1 MNKELRIIAAAFLV
15 IAVSLSLMPF
25 VIRAVFGTYNPYYT
39 FRDSIL
45 ASLLVLVW
53 VGIITLLVAMMRIYG
68 HRSVED
74 VTLKRILDSLTG
86 IQERLKTWEE
96 KELRETTQERL
107 GRIFIELDK
116 ALRESAVILKC
127 PQHPDSEVTI
137 LSDGSLWCKAG
148 HYVWLSED
156 LKQIL
161 SEALRP
167 KT

>member
-1 MNKELRIIAAAFLV
+1 MSRELRIIIVGFLIILV
-15 IAVSLSLMPF
+15 FLSLLPF
-25 VIRAVFGTYNPYYT
+25 VVRAVFGTYNPYYT

-45 ASLLVLVW
+45 AGLLVLVW
-53 VGIITLLVAMMRIYG
+53 VGVITLLIATVRIYR
-68 HRSVED
+68 HRGVED
-74 VTLKRILDSLTG
+74 VTLKKIMDSLAG
-86 IQERLKTWEE
+86 IQEKLKTLEE
-96 KELRETTQERL
+96 RELRETTQERL
-107 GRIFIELDK
+107 GKIFIELDK

-127 PQHPDSEVTI
+127 PQHPDAEVTI

-161 SEALRP
+161 SEALRS

>member
-1 MNKELRIIAAAFLV
+1 MSRDLRVVVVGFLIIV
-15 IAVSLSLMPF
+15 VSLSLLPF
-25 VIRAVFGTYNPYYT
+25 VVRAVFGTYNPYYT

-45 ASLLVLVW
+45 AGLLVLVW
-53 VGIITLLVAMMRIYG
+53 VGVITLLIATVRIYKY
-68 HRSVED
+68 RSVED
-74 VTLKRILDSLTG
+74 AALKKIMDGLAG
-86 IQERLKTWEE
+86 IQERLKALEG

-107 GRIFIELDK
+107 GKIFIELDK

-127 PQHPDSEVTI
+127 PQHPDAEVTI

>member
-1 MNKELRIIAAAFLV
+1 MNKELRTVIIAFFV
-15 IAVSLSLMPF
+15 IIVILLLMPF
-25 VIRAVFGTYNPYYT
+25 TIRAVFGTYNPYYT

-53 VGIITLLVAMMRIYG
+53 VGIITLLIVMMKVYRYRG
-68 HRSVED
+68 VED
-74 VTLKRILDSLTG
+74 VTLKRILDTLAG

-96 KELRETTQERL
+96 KELKETTHEKL
-107 GRIFIELDK
+107 GKIFIELDK

-127 PQHPDSEVTI
+127 PQHPDSEVII
-137 LSDGSLWCKAG
+137 LSDGSLWCRAG

-161 SEALRP
+161 SEALGR